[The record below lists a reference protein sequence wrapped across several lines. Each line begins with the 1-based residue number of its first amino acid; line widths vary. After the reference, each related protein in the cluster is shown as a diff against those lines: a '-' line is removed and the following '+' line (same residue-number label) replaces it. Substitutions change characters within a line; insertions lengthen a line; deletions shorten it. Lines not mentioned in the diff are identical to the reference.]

1 MAFCREIMQNPL
13 NLKVIEKLKARIPKR
28 KKRSLEEDLEI
39 IAKLKA
45 ELPVRESHDGFYPTG
60 AHYCDD
66 PNLPRGEGQTWR
78 WENTYKCGGRLIDGQ
93 PVRIC
98 KACPK
103 YDSRIEDYRPRYAE
117 GVIIPID
124 FSGKPEG
131 PRPSEKVA

>member
-1 MAFCREIMQNPL
+1 MQNPL
-13 NLKVIEKLKARIPKR
+13 NSELIKKLKARIPKG
-28 KKRSLEEDLEI
+28 KKISSLEADLEVI
-39 IAKLKA
+39 EKLKA
-45 ELPVRESHDGFYPTG
+45 ELPVRESHYGFYPTGG

-78 WENTYKCGGRLIDGQ
+78 LENTYRCGGRLIDGK

-103 YDSRIEDYRPRYAE
+103 YDSRIEESRSRYAE

-124 FSGKPEG
+124 FSGNPEG